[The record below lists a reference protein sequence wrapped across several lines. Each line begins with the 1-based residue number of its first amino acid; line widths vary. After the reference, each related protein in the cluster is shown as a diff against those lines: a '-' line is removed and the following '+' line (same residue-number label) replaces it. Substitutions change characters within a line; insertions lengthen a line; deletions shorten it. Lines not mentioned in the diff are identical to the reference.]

1 MNICVLGSLNVDL
14 MISTD
19 RLPVKGETVH
29 GNDGDYL
36 LGGKGANQAVA
47 ASRMG
52 IETNMIGCIGQDTFG
67 DKILKYLSKEEN
79 LETSHIKR
87 LNTFSGIATVFKLP
101 SDNAIVVVP
110 GANNLCDETVL
121 TENQKLITNSDI
133 FLTQLE
139 IPLEIVSAGLK
150 LAKSHGVITVL
161 NPAPYQDL
169 PEEVLTNTDYITPND
184 TEFAGLAGKEI
195 HSKAELF
202 TAMLEWQAKHS
213 TRLIV
218 TRGED
223 GVSYVENGEVVTV
236 PAILT
241 HAVDTTG
248 AGDTFNGIF
257 CYCLAKKMPLEEAIK
272 TARLGASLA
281 VRKVGAQ
288 TGMPTLAEI
297 ENWREGE

>member
-161 NPAPYQDL
+161 NPAPYQ
-169 PEEVLTNTDYITPND
+169 
-184 TEFAGLAGKEI
+184 
-195 HSKAELF
+195 
-202 TAMLEWQAKHS
+202 
-213 TRLIV
+213 
-218 TRGED
+218 
-223 GVSYVENGEVVTV
+223 
-236 PAILT
+236 
-241 HAVDTTG
+241 
-248 AGDTFNGIF
+248 
-257 CYCLAKKMPLEEAIK
+257 
-272 TARLGASLA
+272 
-281 VRKVGAQ
+281 
-288 TGMPTLAEI
+288 
-297 ENWREGE
+297 